1 MGIRR
6 YAHKILRREKPV
18 PRQNERFAGTLRG
31 DVFTLEDAINNI
43 QETAL
48 ARSEIH
54 GVDVALARQR
64 DVALRQ
70 GHTAGFGRWG
80 PVSKSVLCNLN

>member
-1 MGIRR
+1 M
-6 YAHKILRREKPV
+6 KSPFREG
-18 PRQNERFAGTLRG
+18 EYFARTLRG

-43 QETAL
+43 LQETAL